1 MKNDT
6 KNILVQRLKENDP
19 AKVSALFAE
28 ADAVRR
34 EYMGDC
40 VYLRGIIEFSNIC
53 ARDCHY
59 CGLRAS
65 NAKLSRYTLSRKEI
79 MESVAV
85 AKEFE
90 IGTVVLQAGEGS
102 PVPIKELCSIVTE
115 ISGMGMAVTLS
126 AGELP
131 FDDYKALREAGADRY
146 LLKFETS
153 NEKLY
158 KKFRPWS
165 ELKDRLECIEN
176 LKKLGFQAG
185 SGNLVGFPGQ
195 TDEDLADDI
204 LLCKELELDMVSI
217 SVFLPHPETPLKGVK
232 KPVLEKM
239 LKTLALARIVTL
251 NTHMP
256 ATTAAGTMDPL
267 GREKALQCGANV
279 IMPNVSPS
287 EFRKLYEIYPDK
299 ICTNEG
305 TRDCYP
311 CLTRRIESVG
321 RTVGKGRGDSVRK
334 GLTEK
339 SK

>member
-1 MKNDT
+1 MSNYSKD
-6 KNILVQRLKENDP
+6 ILAQRLKESDP
-19 AKVSALFAE
+19 AKVAALFAE

-59 CGLRAS
+59 CGLRVS
-65 NAKLSRYTLSRKEI
+65 NTKLSRYTLSREEI

-90 IGTVVLQAGEGS
+90 IGTVVLQSGEGS
-102 PVPIKELCSIVTE
+102 PVPVKELCSIVRE
-115 ISGMGMAVTLS
+115 ISGRGMAVTLS
-126 AGELP
+126 VGELP
-131 FDDYKALREAGADRY
+131 FDDYQALREAGADRY

-165 ELKDRLECIEN
+165 ELKDRLKCLEN

-204 LLCKELELDMVSI
+204 LLCKKLELDMVSI

-232 KPVLEKM
+232 KPALEKM

-279 IMPNVSPS
+279 IMPNVSPA